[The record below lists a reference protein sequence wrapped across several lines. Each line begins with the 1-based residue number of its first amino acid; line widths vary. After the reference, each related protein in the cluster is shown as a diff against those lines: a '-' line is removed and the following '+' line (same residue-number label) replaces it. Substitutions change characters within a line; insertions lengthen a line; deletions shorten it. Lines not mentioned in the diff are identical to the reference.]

1 MKHFDIWQWVDFAR
15 GLGDDVARSAMEMH
29 LSTGCQRCQP
39 IVDVMRGVAAT
50 ARLEAGYE
58 PPEHAI
64 RMAKAIYPPHA
75 PEKSS
80 LARLVARLVYDSLGE
95 PVPAGMRS
103 QDRPARHALYEAE
116 SFCLDLQFEHEP
128 SGRVILVGQVADRE
142 NRPTN
147 LAAHLPVWLRAQKS
161 LVASTRCNRFG
172 EFQLAYEPGP
182 NLRLWVDVPA
192 AGTRLEVP
200 FSRLTTGRPSRPGRA
215 RIAGRRAKPKPPAP
229 HNG

>member
-1 MKHFDIWQWVDFAR
+1 MR
-15 GLGDDVARSAMEMH
+15 RVA
-29 LSTGCQRCQP
+29 G
-39 IVDVMRGVAAT
+39 T

-64 RMAKAIYPPHA
+64 RMAKAICPPNA
-75 PEKSS
+75 PEKSP
-80 LARLVARLVYDSLGE
+80 LARLVARLVYDSFGE

-116 SFCLDLQFEHEP
+116 NFCLDLQLEHEP
-128 SGRVILVGQVADRE
+128 ASGRVILVGQVVDRE
-142 NRPTN
+142 NRPAN
-147 LAAHLPVWLRAQKS
+147 LAAHLPVWLREQKS

-172 EFQLAYEPGP
+172 EFQLAYESGP

-200 FSRLTTGRPSRPGRA
+200 LSRLTTGRPSRPGRA
-215 RIAGRRAKPKPPAP
+215 RVGGRRANTKRKMPS
-229 HNG
+229 